1 MKLAWSPDMA
11 SKAYIDTVKLCQ
23 NFQRTGVAELL
34 SAMAAGWNSKRIVES
49 WSHDN
54 PIATSVGLAVAAS
67 HTCGRHVCLVPD
79 DRSRSSY
86 IEAMR
91 EAGISPMHVVVGD
104 EGKSVAEISGVDF
117 LVVDNSKCKDIARVL
132 RLSEKGAV
140 LACKNACERRNSGFR
155 WNWVLDRRARVM
167 RSVFLPLEKGLD
179 IAYVGANG
187 GDAASDEG
195 PSRWIKHIDPRSGE
209 EHIFRR

>member
-1 MKLAWSPDMA
+1 MA
-11 SKAYIDTVKLCQ
+11 SKAYIDTAKLCQ
-23 NFQRTGVAELL
+23 NFEGTGVAELL
-34 SAMAAGWNSKRIVES
+34 SAMAAGWNSKLIVEA
-49 WSHDN
+49 WSHGN

-86 IEAMR
+86 MEAMR
-91 EAGISPMHVVVGD
+91 EAGISPTNVVVGD
-104 EGKSVAEISGVDF
+104 QGKSVAEISGVDF
-117 LVVDNSKCKDIARVL
+117 LVMDNSKCKDIVRVL
-132 RLSEKGAV
+132 RLSQEGAV
-140 LACKNACERRNSGFR
+140 LACKNACERRNSRFR
-155 WNWVLDRRARVM
+155 WNWVLDRRTHVM

-187 GDAASDEG
+187 GDGASDEG